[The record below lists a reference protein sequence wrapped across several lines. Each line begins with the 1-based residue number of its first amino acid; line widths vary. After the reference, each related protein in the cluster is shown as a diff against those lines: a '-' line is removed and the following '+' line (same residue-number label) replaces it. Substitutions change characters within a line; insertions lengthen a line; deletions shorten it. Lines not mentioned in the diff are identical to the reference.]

1 MGVSWGLP
9 STSAS
14 GRAAS
19 RRRTTESDLGGGA
32 KKKVMISA
40 LPKDAVPMYAMGVD
54 QPKYIGSENVVSTLL
69 ALPPVRRR
77 WRSGARVLS
86 SVVRLMTTTHT
97 TTATQLKV
105 VLPGVAVD
113 VRLRISVLVP

>member
-1 MGVSWGLP
+1 M
-9 STSAS
+9 
-14 GRAAS
+14 
-19 RRRTTESDLGGGA
+19 
-32 KKKVMISA
+32 VMISA

-97 TTATQLKV
+97 TTTTQLKGG
-105 VLPGVAVD
+105 LTWRGGRCASQDTSPG
-113 VRLRISVLVP
+113 SVIFRQLWSCTMRQRQ